1 MIKVAGM
8 KFTIYRVTNLLNN
21 KYYIGMHRTTNPN
34 DGYLGSGIA
43 IKKAI
48 KKYGRENFSKEVLFV
63 FETEKEMQDKEKEI
77 VNEDVVNDPM
87 SYNMTQGGKGSWSH
101 IDVSGEKN
109 PNFGKAIWKKGKTQE
124 EIVEINK
131 KRASPGEANGMYG
144 KTHTDETKQKIIDAN
159 KKWSETDEG
168 KAVIKKR
175 AAASSKRMK
184 GVPKSEEQKRKM
196 SEAAKARWAQRKL
209 NKNCL

>member
-1 MIKVAGM
+1 MIKVACM
-8 KFTIYRVTNLLNN
+8 KFTIYKLTNLLNN
-21 KYYIGMHRTTNPN
+21 KYYIGMHQTTNPN

-48 KKYGRENFSKEVLFV
+48 KKYGKENFSKEVLFV

-101 IDVSGEKN
+101 IDASGEKN

-124 EIVEINK
+124 EIVDINK

-159 KKWSETDEG
+159 KKWLETDEG
-168 KAVIKKR
+168 KVAKKKQAV
-175 AAASSKRMK
+175 AFSKRMK

-209 NKNCL
+209 NKK

>member
-1 MIKVAGM
+1 MIKVACM
-8 KFTIYRVTNLLNN
+8 KFTIYKVTNLINN

-63 FETEKEMQDKEKEI
+63 FETEKEMQDKEKEL

-124 EIVEINK
+124 EIVEVNK

-159 KKWSETDEG
+159 KKWLETDEG
-168 KAVIKKR
+168 KAAIKKR
-175 AAASSKRMK
+175 AIKFSKRMK

>member
-1 MIKVAGM
+1 MIKVACM
-8 KFTIYRVTNLLNN
+8 KFTIYKVTNLINN

-48 KKYGRENFSKEVLFV
+48 KKYGKENFSKEVLFV

-124 EIVEINK
+124 EIVEVNK

-159 KKWSETDEG
+159 KKWLETDEG
-168 KAVIKKR
+168 KAAIKKR
-175 AAASSKRMK
+175 AAAFSKRMK
-184 GVPKSEEQKRKM
+184 GVTKSEEQKRKM

-209 NKNCL
+209 NKN

>member
-1 MIKVAGM
+1 M
-8 KFTIYRVTNLLNN
+8 KFTIYKVTNLINN

-63 FETEKEMQDKEKEI
+63 FETEKEMQDKEKEL

-124 EIVEINK
+124 EIVEVNK

-159 KKWSETDEG
+159 KKWLETDEG
-168 KAVIKKR
+168 KAAIKKR
-175 AAASSKRMK
+175 AIKFSKRMK

>member
-184 GVPKSEEQKRKM
+184 GVSKSEEQKRKM